1 MAEALG
7 VAFAFV
13 VIIVLVTKKVHMGPA
28 MLAGA
33 CIVAISSR
41 YSISKLLNIT
51 SSAFT
56 SYTTWELA
64 LSVVFI
70 SLIGNC
76 MKKTSRLDAMV
87 NSLRDMVR
95 SDRAAVVLTPALIG
109 TMPVLGGAA
118 LSAPMVDALGDRM
131 GLDPETKSAANLV
144 FRHACF
150 LVFPF
155 MPGLILASRL
165 WELDLYRLVLLNVPA
180 ALAAIIT
187 AYLTLLGSSK
197 SPESEPF
204 TPLKHAARSF
214 VSSAA
219 PILVALLT
227 FGALSTPLPLS
238 LGMGAAVAL
247 IQARKQISIRSAFGL
262 VDWWTSLSM
271 LAIMI
276 FRGMVQEAPAVSS
289 IIGAL
294 VDSGV
299 SKSLLFF
306 LIPLLLGFV
315 TGSVSVTVAVSFPI
329 LRPFAGSTPAT
340 YAMLAYAASF
350 VSYMTS
356 PIHLCQLLTCQYFS
370 VRPWKVFL
378 RYLPSLLALLA
389 AVAIV
394 SAITL

>member
-1 MAEALG
+1 MTEALG

-13 VIIVLVTKKVHMGPA
+13 VIIVLVTRKVHMGSA

-33 CIVAISSR
+33 SIIALASR
-41 YSISKLLNIT
+41 YSAARLLNVT

-76 MKKTSRLDAMV
+76 MKKTGRLDSMV

-95 SDRAAVVLTPALIG
+95 SNRAAIMLTPALIG

-118 LSAPMVDALGDRM
+118 LSAPMVDALGDKM
-131 GLDPETKSAANLV
+131 SLDPETKSAANLV

-165 WELDLYRLVLLNVPA
+165 WELDLYRLVLMNMPA

-187 AYLTLLGSSK
+187 AYFTLLGGSK
-197 SPESEPF
+197 NPDSERFAPF
-204 TPLKHAARSF
+204 RDAARSF

-219 PILVALLT
+219 PILVALAT
-227 FGALSTPLPLS
+227 FGALSTTLPLS

-247 IQARKQISIRSAFGL
+247 IQARKQVSTRSALGF

-276 FRGMVQEAPAVSS
+276 FRGMVQEAQAVGSL
-289 IIGAL
+289 IGAL
-294 VDSGV
+294 IDSGV

-306 LIPLLLGFV
+306 LIPLLLGFI

-329 LRPFAGSTPAT
+329 LIPFAKSAPAT
-340 YAMLAYAASF
+340 YAMLAYSASF
-350 VSYMTS
+350 ISYMTS
-356 PIHLCQLLTCQYFS
+356 PIHLCQLLTCQYFG

-378 RYLPSLLALLA
+378 KYLPSLLALVA
-389 AVAIV
+389 AVVIV
-394 SAITL
+394 AAVTL